1 MNLAKQLLNIAC
13 VCTIA
18 VPFQTANA
26 DKSST
31 DQDWQSANA
40 TVSIIIDDM
49 GHSRRYGNA
58 ILELDERL
66 TLSILPFTPFSQYF
80 SNAGRAA
87 GNEIMLHL
95 PMESMSNQL
104 PSDTQLEVSMNQH
117 TFSEML
123 AHNLTAFE
131 GFSGINNH
139 QGSRMMKDAE
149 RLDWLM
155 NDIADENMF
164 FVDSRTVGRSPATHI
179 ASRYGIPAVGRD
191 VFLDDSADE
200 ATIKREFDRM
210 VEIALKHGHAV
221 AIGHPRPATIN
232 VLRRELPRL
241 KALNIHVVPVT
252 TTIALATGN
261 SMVAGLD
268 ISTTDGGLN
277 SAAEITNTI
286 PSYNGEWV
294 FDQTTQSSTFNTT
307 VEPLALSQ

>member
-18 VPFQTANA
+18 VPLQTANA
-26 DKSST
+26 DNFST

-58 ILELDERL
+58 ILDLDERL